1 MQLEGR
7 FIGLI
12 EDDPVMGESLVQS
25 LSLEGFHVDWWKT
38 REDAQRGLRATSPDL
53 VVCDIRLPDGRG
65 DELFFEM
72 AGTTS
77 LPPFLFVSAFGSVDQ
92 AVAVM
97 RAGAGDYL
105 TKPFDMNAFLARVR
119 LLIQRSSAMRAETV
133 LGVSQSMKNVEST
146 LKRIADAISPVLV
159 VGETGVG
166 KEVCSRF
173 LHDVSVRSKEP
184 FVAVN
189 CAAIPA
195 EVMERELFGYRGASG
210 QAFHHGFAE
219 RTRSGVLFLDEV
231 SELPLSLQAKLL
243 RLVEAREYHRVGGEQ
258 QLQFRGRIVCSS
270 NRNLGELV
278 AQGKFRADLYYRINA
293 VTVELAPLRSRID
306 DIPWLL
312 DHYLDKFSGSSD
324 RCVPRGLSSMTYEEA
339 RAYDWPGNIR
349 ELRNR
354 MDRAVALT
362 KTEWVMPSDLFPDRS
377 RFASPGIIM
386 KFATLSEAREGA
398 EKRQIE
404 RALKETGGQILEAA
418 TLLGVSRTTLW
429 DKMRRLGVMSS
440 DHQ

>member
-7 FIGLI
+7 VIGLI

-25 LSLEGFHVDWWKT
+25 LSLEGCHVDWWKT
-38 REDAQRGLRATSPDL
+38 CEDAQRGLRATSPDL
-53 VVCDIRLPDGRG
+53 VVCDMRLPDGRG

-72 AGTTS
+72 AATES
-77 LPPFLFVSAFGSVDQ
+77 LPPFLFVTAYGDVDQ

-97 RAGAGDYL
+97 RAGAGDYV
-105 TKPFDMNAFLARVR
+105 TKPFDMAAFLDRAR
-119 LLIQRSSAMRAETV
+119 LLIQRSSTIRAETV
-133 LGVSQSMKNVEST
+133 LGVSPSMKYVEST
-146 LKRIADAISPVLV
+146 LYRIADAISPVLV

-173 LHDVSVRSKEP
+173 LHSVSVRSKDP
-184 FVAVN
+184 FIAVN
-189 CAAIPA
+189 CAAIPPD
-195 EVMERELFGYRGASG
+195 VMERELFGYRGASG

-219 RTRSGVLFLDEV
+219 RTRSGILFLDEV

-243 RLVEAREYHRVGGEQ
+243 RVVEAREYHRVGGEQ
-258 QLQFRGRIVCSS
+258 ELQFRGRIVCSS
-270 NRNLGELV
+270 NRNLAELV

-293 VTVELAPLRSRID
+293 VTVEVAPLRNRSD

-312 DHYLDKFSGSSD
+312 DHHLDKFSGSD
-324 RCVPRGLSSMTYEEA
+324 QAVPRGLSSLVYEEA
-339 RAYDWPGNIR
+339 LAYSWPGNVR

-362 KTEWVMPSDLFPDRS
+362 KTEWIMPSDLFPDRS
-377 RFASPGIIM
+377 RSASADSG

-418 TLLGVSRTTLW
+418 ALLNVSRTTLW
-429 DKMRRLGVMSS
+429 DKMRRLGVISP
-440 DHQ
+440 DHH